1 MEPEEPLLS
10 SPSHQEA
17 FNLTVKANGQSS
29 ELRITEE
36 AITVGE
42 IKVMLD
48 DAIGL
53 ITDSIQEDKSRA
65 YSLYSYPRR
74 KKWFKSVRRYIER
87 V

>member
-53 ITDSIQEDKSRA
+53 ITDSIQ
-65 YSLYSYPRR
+65 
-74 KKWFKSVRRYIER
+74 
-87 V
+87 